1 MPKFKKN
8 PNPIMK
14 KSSAYKM
21 KYKHSA
27 FPFKSSPMKF
37 DEGTDYRG
45 YTPPTTTPTTS
56 ITPPTEEVKTE
67 GEEDFISK
75 YTWRDSEEM
84 DRMTRGAF
92 SAQREARRE
101 QYELDNPVDTATSAI
116 EDLDKRV
123 TNLGG

>member
-1 MPKFKKN
+1 MPKFK
-8 PNPIMK
+8 PNTSKAMK
-14 KSSAYKM
+14 KGPYKM

-27 FPFKSSPMKF
+27 FPFKSSPVKQTGPSGMGM
-37 DEGTDYRG
+37 DGDNDATDF
-45 YTPPTTTPTTS
+45 T
-56 ITPPTEEVKTE
+56 
-67 GEEDFISK
+67 SK
-75 YTWRDSEEM
+75 YSWRDSEEM

-92 SAQREARRE
+92 SAQREARKK

>member
-27 FPFKSSPMKF
+27 FPFKSSPMKL

-45 YTPPTTTPTTS
+45 YTPPTTTPTTT
-56 ITPPTEEVKTE
+56 ITPPTETPTTDEP
-67 GEEDFISK
+67 FASK
-75 YTWRDSEEM
+75 YTWRDQEALRQASIGASSG
-84 DRMTRGAF
+84 TRD
-92 SAQREARRE
+92 ARRK
-101 QYELDNPVDTATSAI
+101 QYELDNPVDTAQGAI